1 MVKQQKRA
9 SIDEILNHDWMQ
21 NNLKRYSV
29 NLKAAQNEMQQNF
42 ASRRFKRGI
51 NKVIALNRMAGGN
64 LRTGWSQ
71 QLSVATV
78 DNVDECSTNQL
89 STSNGLSNRTDESDA
104 LISVP
109 ESEHGSRSGTDSRD
123 GVGDRQEESNGDNQ
137 RRVPSKSSVRWSIP
151 TTTPFSQAT
160 KR

>member
-1 MVKQQKRA
+1 
-9 SIDEILNHDWMQ
+9 
-21 NNLKRYSV
+21 
-29 NLKAAQNEMQQNF
+29 MQQNF

-89 STSNGLSNRTDESDA
+89 STSNGLSNRTDGSDA

-109 ESEHGSRSGTDSRD
+109 ESERGSGSGTDSGD
-123 GVGDRQEESNGDNQ
+123 GVGDR
-137 RRVPSKSSVRWSIP
+137 
-151 TTTPFSQAT
+151 
-160 KR
+160 